1 MNISELHLLFKKSS
15 GLSTDTRAL
24 KKGELFFC
32 LRGEN
37 FNGNVFAQ
45 KAVDAGASYVIYDD
59 LNHRPTTSNAIHVE
73 DSLATLQALATFH
86 RKQFEL
92 PVICLTGSNGKTTS
106 KELIYTVLSQ
116 QFKVHATKGN
126 LNNHIGVPLTLL
138 GIKPDTEIALVEL
151 GANHQKE
158 IAFLSELAQ
167 PTMGYITNFGKAHL
181 EGFGSIE
188 GVIKGKSELYD
199 FLRTNK
205 GDVLVNA
212 DNELQLKQCTGIN
225 QILFGRKSNAYY
237 QMTNTIGNEG
247 YCVTTIEG
255 VTIKSKLTGDYNF
268 DNINAA
274 IGFGKFFSLSLEQI
288 KNGIEVYIP
297 TNNRSQWT
305 KTTKNDVL
313 LDAYNANPSSMKAA
327 INSFIGVKASHKTVI
342 LGDMLELGD
351 FSIAEHESVIDQL
364 EEAKFDE
371 VILVGAL
378 FSSLKKATNRSH
390 FESTLT
396 AKKHLKENP
405 IKGSTILI
413 KGSRGIA
420 LEQLLDQL

>member
-32 LRGEN
+32 LKGEN

-116 QFKVHATKGN
+116 QFKVHTTKGN

-167 PTMGYITNFGKAHL
+167 PTYYGVYHQFWK
-181 EGFGSIE
+181 GS
-188 GVIKGKSELYD
+188 
-199 FLRTNK
+199 
-205 GDVLVNA
+205 
-212 DNELQLKQCTGIN
+212 
-225 QILFGRKSNAYY
+225 FGRFWQY
-237 QMTNTIGNEG
+237 
-247 YCVTTIEG
+247 
-255 VTIKSKLTGDYNF
+255 
-268 DNINAA
+268 
-274 IGFGKFFSLSLEQI
+274 
-288 KNGIEVYIP
+288 
-297 TNNRSQWT
+297 
-305 KTTKNDVL
+305 
-313 LDAYNANPSSMKAA
+313 
-327 INSFIGVKASHKTVI
+327 
-342 LGDMLELGD
+342 
-351 FSIAEHESVIDQL
+351 
-364 EEAKFDE
+364 
-371 VILVGAL
+371 
-378 FSSLKKATNRSH
+378 
-390 FESTLT
+390 
-396 AKKHLKENP
+396 
-405 IKGSTILI
+405 
-413 KGSRGIA
+413 
-420 LEQLLDQL
+420 